1 MKTKDSLKLKVF
13 ESSLPKEDVTDLI
26 AMIESA
32 STIDDID
39 HIHEVFNEKVKEIP
53 YSEAA
58 IIASNKKIIA
68 ALKESEIASECKD
81 VIAAMEEYNNELSKL
96 WKKGVCP
103 KNDRQKYMD
112 IWDRYMIKSSEAM
125 DKIELKLKMKVA
137 EITAKNV
144 KVSSDEVDEVKKQLD
159 MALDFKKKVKEAFK
173 DMKSNLSEAAEKV
186 AQATKTKADELKE
199 KIDDLK
205 KKDAE

>member
-39 HIHEVFNEKVKEIP
+39 HIQEVFNEKVKEVP

-58 IIASNKKIIA
+58 IIASNKKILA

-81 VIAAMEEYNNELSKL
+81 VIAAMEEYNKELLNL
-96 WKKGVCP
+96 WKKGVE
-103 KNDRQKYMD
+103 DMQKYDD
-112 IWDRYMIKSSEAM
+112 IYYRFQHKADEAM
-125 DKIELKLKMKVA
+125 DKIELKIKMKLA
-137 EITAKNV
+137 EIEAKNFN
-144 KVSSDEVDEVKKQLD
+144 VSSDEVDEVKKQLD
-159 MALDFKKKVKEAFK
+159 MALDFKKRVKEAFK
-173 DMKSNLSEAAEKV
+173 DMKSNLTEAAEKV
-186 AQATKTKADELKE
+186 AKATKSKADELKE
-199 KIDDLK
+199 KIDNLK

>member
-39 HIHEVFNEKVKEIP
+39 HIQEVFNEKVKEVP

-68 ALKESEIASECKD
+68 ALKESESASECKD
-81 VIAAMEEYNNELSKL
+81 VIAAMEENNNELSKL

-112 IWDRYMIKSSEAM
+112 IWDRYMIKSTEAM
-125 DKIELKLKMKVA
+125 GKIELKLKMKVA

-159 MALDFKKKVKEAFK
+159 MALDFKKRVKEAFK
-173 DMKSNLSEAAEKV
+173 DMKSNISEAAEKV

-199 KIDDLK
+199 KD
-205 KKDAE
+205 